1 MVRHRS
7 VYHCVGP
14 HPTTLLGAFL
24 TARAP
29 GAAFLLALMAGFTA
43 VTLATPASTQG
54 SRTFKARLSVVPID
68 VAMQSTIAG
77 VGAVS
82 AALAGTKLT
91 VNGTFEGLRSSAT
104 IAQLHRAP
112 RGIRG
117 PLLQSSGGGSAAAA
131 DLQVTHGTSG
141 TISGSIDLTSS
152 QVTDLEQGR
161 LYLQLHSEKAP
172 DGNLWGWLLP
182 QEGRR

>member
-1 MVRHRS
+1 MVRHRI
-7 VYHCVGP
+7 VRP
-14 HPTTLLGAFL
+14 
-24 TARAP
+24 
-29 GAAFLLALMAGFTA
+29 ALMTCITA
-43 VTLATPASTQG
+43 VTLATSVSTQG
-54 SRTFKARLSVVPID
+54 RTGSTFRARLSVVPID

-77 VGAVS
+77 VGSVS
-82 AALAGTKLT
+82 AVLAGTKLT
-91 VNGTFEGLRSSAT
+91 VNGSFEGLRSPAT

-117 PLLQSSGGGSAAAA
+117 PVLQSSGSGAAAGT
-131 DLQVTHGTSG
+131 DFQVTHGTSG
-141 TISGSIDLTSS
+141 TISGSIDLSSS

-182 QEGRR
+182 QEGPRR